1 MTRFKTL
8 LQLNIKRTFRALPQL
23 IFGATALIFLV
34 SAVAFC
40 GNKFLYG
47 TLSEVATGEK
57 FPVGI
62 IMEDTSKIAN
72 TVSDALLGMKEVND
86 NLEIKFTTKDEAI
99 SMLEDGSIIAAI
111 HIPKDTAK
119 NIING
124 KNTPMNIIFPEDS
137 GFEAIIIKELADC
150 VTNMLSSSQ
159 AAIYSIYD
167 FYEDMDADD
176 MIDDALLRMNLRY
189 ISIAAT
195 GNHMFDKTVV
205 TATGS
210 IPLMTYYICG
220 ALVLFIML
228 FGINCFNS
236 RLTLSSYSSK
246 RLSLSNTP
254 IVLQGL
260 SSYLSTAL
268 GQLTAISIVAVPAV
282 FIIKMFNLSLN
293 GPAVVGLILTI
304 PVFILISS
312 AFVYFIGSLT
322 EHVTG
327 QIMITFFTTLGM
339 CFISGCFIPT
349 IMLPD
354 ILQVIS
360 KFLPTHY
367 MINFSSSFLSGSF
380 DVLSLFICFGYTILL
395 LSAGLMVT
403 LLKRRKE
410 LC

>member
-246 RLSLSNTP
+246 RLSLDRKS
-254 IVLQGL
+254 
-260 SSYLSTAL
+260 
-268 GQLTAISIVAVPAV
+268 
-282 FIIKMFNLSLN
+282 
-293 GPAVVGLILTI
+293 VV
-304 PVFILISS
+304 
-312 AFVYFIGSLT
+312 
-322 EHVTG
+322 
-327 QIMITFFTTLGM
+327 
-339 CFISGCFIPT
+339 
-349 IMLPD
+349 
-354 ILQVIS
+354 
-360 KFLPTHY
+360 
-367 MINFSSSFLSGSF
+367 
-380 DVLSLFICFGYTILL
+380 
-395 LSAGLMVT
+395 
-403 LLKRRKE
+403 
-410 LC
+410 